1 MTGRA
6 ISMLGTALVA
16 ATSLLAC
23 SMTSPGGTTANPGP
37 TAISRLT
44 ATPGPTPNT
53 PNPSIPQPTQFNG
66 GGAVPPEL
74 VGIWTQDNTSGAGGL
89 FGRMAYQFAADGTY
103 VLYDLLCT
111 QDFSGT
117 QCEDANPSELGIAS
131 ASGSQLSLT
140 PTSQSVQGPRT
151 YAFAVV
157 RDPNIGDLRL
167 QFYFADYIDE
177 WFWLPPT

>member
-1 MTGRA
+1 MTGRPIA
-6 ISMLGTALVA
+6 VLGAALVA

-23 SMTSPGGTTANPGP
+23 SMT
-37 TAISRLT
+37 
-44 ATPGPTPNT
+44 PNT
-53 PNPSIPQPTQFNG
+53 PNPSIPQPTEFNG

-74 VGIWTQDNTSGAGGL
+74 VGTWTQDNTSGGGGL

-117 QCEDANPSELGIAS
+117 NCEDANPPELGIAS
-131 ASGSQLSLT
+131 AAGSQLSLT

-151 YAFAVV
+151 YEFKVV
-157 RDPNIGDLRL
+157 RDPNLGDLRL